1 MEAARDSR
9 LIGGLS
15 IVNSLSNSFGCRRGK
30 IHGPMS
36 PSTKSDKQSQLS
48 GWAGIIGAQT
58 RRCLFCRCCGHT
70 CRDLASVDAENILL
84 HAVVVVVGARL
95 LFIYINNQPSAL
107 NFPFSCSIADA
118 DKKKMYFYLYPMY
131 SALI

>member
-70 CRDLASVDAENILL
+70 CRDLASVDA
-84 HAVVVVVGARL
+84 
-95 LFIYINNQPSAL
+95 SAL